1 MLDCMR
7 RADRGFWKLMK
18 HYEPQAGALLKLDKA
33 GRRQRLRE
41 IKVETEKSLFSLPLS
56 ASATNGLTFDVTAQI
71 SSFLELTDSWV
82 VKVKLI
88 GACSSC
94 SISMMTLKN
103 GVEMAVKRAVPE
115 VKEVIEV
122 SSL

>member
-1 MLDCMR
+1 MGIITD
-7 RADRGFWKLMK
+7 KK
-18 HYEPQAGALLKLDKA
+18 ILDKIEVA
-33 GRRQRLRE
+33 LQE
-41 IKVETEKSLFSLPLS
+41 IRP
-56 ASATNGLTFDVTAQI
+56 
-71 SSFLELTDSWV
+71 FLEADGGDINFIELTDEWV

-103 GVEMAVKRAVPE
+103 GVEMAIKRAVPK
-115 VKEVIEV
+115 VKEVIDI

>member
-1 MLDCMR
+1 MGNITDKTILSKIQVALDEIR
-7 RADRGFWKLMK
+7 PFLEADGGDINF
-18 HYEPQAGALLKLDKA
+18 
-33 GRRQRLRE
+33 
-41 IKVETEKSLFSLPLS
+41 I
-56 ASATNGLTFDVTAQI
+56 
-71 SSFLELTDSWV
+71 ELTDKWI

-115 VKEVIEV
+115 VKEVVEI

>member
-1 MLDCMR
+1 MGIITDKTILSKIEVALEEIR
-7 RADRGFWKLMK
+7 PFLEADGGDINF
-18 HYEPQAGALLKLDKA
+18 
-33 GRRQRLRE
+33 
-41 IKVETEKSLFSLPLS
+41 I
-56 ASATNGLTFDVTAQI
+56 
-71 SSFLELTDSWV
+71 ELTDNWV

-94 SISMMTLKN
+94 NISMMTLKN

-115 VKEVIEV
+115 VKEVIEI

>member
-1 MLDCMR
+1 MGIITDQTILSKIEIALQEIR
-7 RADRGFWKLMK
+7 PFLEADGGDINF
-18 HYEPQAGALLKLDKA
+18 
-33 GRRQRLRE
+33 
-41 IKVETEKSLFSLPLS
+41 I
-56 ASATNGLTFDVTAQI
+56 
-71 SSFLELTDSWV
+71 ELTDNWV

-94 SISMMTLKN
+94 NISMMTLKN

-115 VKEVIEV
+115 VKEVIEI